1 MYCEYY
7 WYFHPILCIF
17 YRGTSAHYDFNNT
30 STGVC
35 MCMRLMKF
43 TPAEMLCG
51 SAGVSDAAA
60 KRDSG
65 SVPSSI
71 ELSGSRATELE
82 EEDVE
87 EVLPFRPP
95 RRDLESV
102 T

>member
-1 MYCEYY
+1 M
-7 WYFHPILCIF
+7 ILIILLP
-17 YRGTSAHYDFNNT
+17 
-30 STGVC
+30 VC
-35 MCMRLMKF
+35 LCVRFVNF

-51 SAGVSDAAA
+51 IVGVSDAAA

-65 SVPSSI
+65 SVPSNI

-82 EEDVE
+82 EDDEE
-87 EVLPFRPP
+87 EVLPFRPL

>member
-1 MYCEYY
+1 
-7 WYFHPILCIF
+7 
-17 YRGTSAHYDFNNT
+17 
-30 STGVC
+30 
-35 MCMRLMKF
+35 MCMRFVNF

-51 SAGVSDAAA
+51 RVGVSDAAA